1 MIDPNLQPQGSR
13 MNEQNSVKKRIGPV
27 GLLFIGTGSII
38 GSGWLFAALYAAQ
51 DAGPSSVVSW
61 ALAAIMLGVIAL
73 VFAELGAAL
82 PLPGGFARYPHVTFG
97 GLTSFIA
104 SWLCWL
110 AYMVIPSVETMAILE
125 YLGNEVP
132 WLITTHQEERS
143 LSIAGT
149 VIASG
154 LLFSLMIINILGV
167 QWVTHSNN
175 VITLWKI
182 LIPIMTGV
190 VLLLYGFQAT
200 NFTEFGLAPKGV
212 SGIFEALAAGGV
224 VFSLLGYRTI
234 VELAGEAR
242 KPQRDVPI
250 AIFGS
255 LLICTVIFILVQIA
269 FIGVLPPEQL
279 ANGWNGIVIEG
290 ASGPFAAFALLLGLG
305 WLATILYIDATISPY
320 GTALIFTSSSARL
333 VLAMGKNRNVP
344 GFFSRISSRGIP
356 VRALVV
362 NWMVGM
368 MLLAPLPGWDELA
381 GIVSS
386 VAMLTSAVSAIA
398 FLALRRSHP
407 ELNRPFKAPFPTA
420 CGVVAF
426 VFASLIAY
434 WTGWTV
440 NRTVLLDLLGGLALL
455 ALTIPGMNNG
465 KRPLH
470 VRHALWMVPWLGG
483 IFALSWASDYPGGVG
498 LIKAPWGECLLIAWC
513 LALVPLAM
521 RSALGRERSDEL
533 ISGILEE
540 IEEADRHDT
549 DAASGEIDARA
560 DS

>member
-1 MIDPNLQPQGSR
+1 MSQIH
-13 MNEQNSVKKRIGPV
+13 SVKKRIGPL
-27 GLLFIGTGSII
+27 GLLFVGTGSII
-38 GSGWLFAALYAAQ
+38 GSGWLFAALYAAR
-51 DAGPSSVVSW
+51 DAGPASVASW
-61 ALAAIMLGVIAL
+61 ILAAIMLGVIAL

-132 WLITTHQEERS
+132 WLITVHQEERS
-143 LSIAGT
+143 LSVFGTLIAA
-149 VIASG
+149 V
-154 LLFSLMIINILGV
+154 LLFTLMVINILGV

-182 LIPIMTGV
+182 LIPTLTGV
-190 VLLLYGFQAT
+190 VLLLVGFNAT

-234 VELAGEAR
+234 VELAGEAK

-255 LLICTVIFILVQIA
+255 LLICTAIFVLVQIA
-269 FIGVLPPEQL
+269 FIGALPPEEL
-279 ANGWNGIVIEG
+279 AKGWNGIVIEG
-290 ASGPFAAFALLLGLG
+290 ASGPFAAFAMALGLG
-305 WLATILYIDATISPY
+305 WLATILYIDATVSPY
-320 GTALIFTSSSARL
+320 GTALIFSSSSARL
-333 VLAMGKNRNVP
+333 VLAMGKNRNIP
-344 GFFSRISSRGIP
+344 SFFKRISPRGIP

-362 NWMVGM
+362 NWLVGM
-368 MLLAPLPGWDELA
+368 LLLAPLPGWDELA

-386 VAMLTSAVSAIA
+386 VAMLTSAVTALA

-407 ELNRPFKAPFPTA
+407 ELKRPFKVPFPMTT
-420 CGVVAF
+420 GVVAF
-426 VFASLIAY
+426 LFASLIAY

-440 NRTVLLDLLGGLALL
+440 NRTVFFALL
-455 ALTIPGMNNG
+455 VGLVLLVLTIPGMKTG
-465 KRPLH
+465 QTAPA
-470 VRHALWMVPWLGG
+470 RHPRTL
-483 IFALSWASDYPGGVG
+483 D
-498 LIKAPWGECLLIAWC
+498 
-513 LALVPLAM
+513 VPLAG
-521 RSALGRERSDEL
+521 RHSCAELGQ
-533 ISGILEE
+533 
-540 IEEADRHDT
+540 
-549 DAASGEIDARA
+549 
-560 DS
+560 

>member
-1 MIDPNLQPQGSR
+1 MSQTHT
-13 MNEQNSVKKRIGPV
+13 VKRRIGPM

-38 GSGWLFAALYAAQ
+38 GSGWLFAALYAAR

-61 ALAAIMLGVIAL
+61 ILAAVMLGVIAL

-132 WLITTHQEERS
+132 WLITVHQEERS
-143 LSIAGT
+143 LSIPGT
-149 VIASG
+149 LVAAG
-154 LLFSLMIINILGV
+154 LLFTLMVINILGV

-182 LIPIMTGV
+182 LIPTLTGV
-190 VLLLYGFQAT
+190 VLLVVGFNAT

-255 LLICTVIFILVQIA
+255 LVICTAIFVLVQIA
-269 FIGVLPPEQL
+269 FIGALPPEEL
-279 ANGWNGIVIEG
+279 AQGWNGIVIEG
-290 ASGPFAAFALLLGLG
+290 ASGPFAAFAMALGLG
-305 WLATILYIDATISPY
+305 WLATILYIDATVSPY
-320 GTALIFTSSSARL
+320 GTALIFSSSSARL
-333 VLAMGKNRNVP
+333 VLAMGKNRNIP
-344 GFFSRISSRGIP
+344 SFFKRISPRGIP

-362 NWMVGM
+362 NWLVGM
-368 MLLAPLPGWDELA
+368 LLLAPLPGWDELA

-386 VAMLTSAVSAIA
+386 VAMLTSAVTALA

-407 ELNRPFKAPFPTA
+407 ELHRPFRVPFPMIT
-420 CGVVAF
+420 GVVAF
-426 VFASLIAY
+426 LFASLIAY

-440 NRTVLLDLLGGLALL
+440 NRTVFFALL
-455 ALTIPGMNNG
+455 VGLVLLVLTIPGMKSG

-470 VRHALWMVPWLGG
+470 AVHALWMLPWLGG
-483 IFALSWASDYPGGVG
+483 ILALSWASDYPGGAG
-498 LIKAPWGECLLIAWC
+498 LISAPWGECIVTAWC
-513 LALVPLAM
+513 LLMVPLAL
-521 RSALGRERSDEL
+521 RSALGRARSDEL
-533 ISGILEE
+533 ISGVLQE
-540 IEEADRHDT
+540 IADA
-549 DAASGEIDARA
+549 DAATEHPAS
-560 DS
+560 

>member
-1 MIDPNLQPQGSR
+1 MSQTHT
-13 MNEQNSVKKRIGPV
+13 VKRSIGPM

-38 GSGWLFAALYAAQ
+38 GSGWLFAALYAAR
-51 DAGPSSVVSW
+51 DAGPSSIVSW
-61 ALAAIMLGVIAL
+61 ILAALMLGVIAL

-110 AYMVIPSVETMAILE
+110 AYLVIPSVETMAILE

-132 WLITTHQEERS
+132 WLITVHQEERS
-143 LSIAGT
+143 LSIWGT
-149 VIASG
+149 VIAAVI
-154 LLFSLMIINILGV
+154 LFTLMVINILGV
-167 QWVTHSNN
+167 HWVTHSNN

-182 LIPIMTGV
+182 LIPTLTGI
-190 VLLLYGFQAT
+190 VLLSIGFNIN
-200 NFTEFGLAPKGV
+200 NFEQFGFAPEGI

-250 AIFGS
+250 AIFGA
-255 LLICTVIFILVQIA
+255 LLICTAIFVLVQVA
-269 FIGVLPPEQL
+269 FIGVLPEEQL
-279 ANGWNGIVIEG
+279 SEGWNGIVIEG
-290 ASGPFAAFALLLGLG
+290 ASGPFAAFALMLGLG
-305 WLATILYIDATISPY
+305 WLATILYIDATVSPY

-333 VLAMGKNRNVP
+333 VLAMGKNRNIP
-344 GFFSRISSRGIP
+344 SFFRRISSKGIP
-356 VRALVV
+356 VTALIV
-362 NWMVGM
+362 NWLIGM
-368 MLLAPLPGWDELA
+368 LLLAPLPGWDELA

-386 VAMLTSAVSAIA
+386 VAMLTSAVTAIA

-407 ELNRPFKAPFPTA
+407 ELHRPFKAPFPMTS
-420 CGVVAF
+420 GIIAF
-426 VFASLIAY
+426 IFASLIAY

-440 NRTVLLDLLGGLALL
+440 NRTVLFALLAGLVLL

-470 VRHALWMVPWLGG
+470 VRHALWMAPWLGG
-483 IFALSWASDYPGGVG
+483 IIVLSWASDYPGGAG
-498 LIKAPWGECLLIAWC
+498 LIQAPWGECILIAWC
-513 LALVPLAM
+513 LVMVPLAL
-521 RSALGRERSDEL
+521 RSALGRDRSDHL

-540 IEEADRHDT
+540 IEATKRPQPHQGDEASKLDQE
-549 DAASGEIDARA
+549 A
-560 DS
+560 